1 MLVYLLNRFVQ
12 LIPVL
17 IGCSLLVFLA
27 LQFLPGD
34 AAQAFLGEREFN
46 QEDYRVMREYLG
58 LDEPLYVQYYKY
70 LTNLLQGDFGRSVR
84 THEKVLPAILER
96 MPASLT
102 LAAASLFVAL
112 IIGVPIGILSA
123 VKPYSRLD
131 QGSMVGA
138 LLGVSV
144 PNFWLA
150 LMLILTFSLY
160 LDWLPASGRGTPPD
174 LKHLILPS
182 IVLGSAYAATICR
195 LTRSCMLEVLNYD
208 FIRTARAK
216 GLLEFLV
223 VNKHAFRNALIP
235 VITEIGVSIVG
246 LIEGSTVIEVVF
258 AWPGIARMA
267 FQAAQ
272 YRDYPML
279 QGCVLIVACLF
290 VVVNLGVDALYYYVD
305 PRIKFAGA
313 EHEG

>member
-1 MLVYLLNRFVQ
+1 MIAYLLNRLAQ
-12 LIPVL
+12 LTPVL
-17 IGCSLLVFLA
+17 FGCSLVVFLA
-27 LQFLPGD
+27 LQLLPGD
-34 AAQAFLGEREFN
+34 AAQVFLGEREYN
-46 QEDYRVMREYLG
+46 KTAYQAMREYLG
-58 LDEPLYVQYYKY
+58 LDEPLYVQCYKY

-84 THEKVLPAILER
+84 THEKVFPAIFER
-96 MPASLT
+96 IPASLT

-112 IIGVPIGILSA
+112 IIGIPIGILSA

-131 QGSMVGA
+131 QGSMIGA
-138 LLGVSV
+138 LLGVSI

-150 LMLILTFSLY
+150 LMLILVFSLY

-174 LKHLILPS
+174 WQHLVLPA

-208 FIRTARAK
+208 FVRTARAK

-223 VNKHAFRNALIP
+223 INKHALRNALIP
-235 VITEIGVSIVG
+235 VVTEVGISIVG

-279 QGCVLIVACLF
+279 QGCVLMVAILF
-290 VVVNLGVDALYYYVD
+290 VVVNLIVDALYYYLD

-313 EHEG
+313 AHEG

>member
-1 MLVYLLNRFVQ
+1 MLAYLLNRLAQ
-12 LIPVL
+12 LVPVL

-34 AAQAFLGEREFN
+34 AAQLFLGERDFT
-46 QEDYRVMREYLG
+46 QEDYQAMREYLG
-58 LDEPLYVQYYKY
+58 LDEPLYIQYTRYAKNV
-70 LTNLLQGDFGRSVR
+70 LRGDFGRSVR
-84 THEKVLPAILER
+84 THESVLPAIMER
-96 MPASLT
+96 IPASLT
-102 LAAASLFVAL
+102 LAVASLFVAL
-112 IIGVPIGILSA
+112 VIGIPTGILSA

-131 QGSMVGA
+131 QGSMIGA

-150 LMLILTFSLY
+150 LMLILVFSLY

-174 LKHLILPS
+174 LKHIVLPA

-195 LTRSCMLEVLNYD
+195 LTRSCMLEVLNND
-208 FIRTARAK
+208 FVRTARAK

-223 VNKHAFRNALIP
+223 INKHALRNALIP
-235 VITEIGVSIVG
+235 VVTEIGISIVG

-258 AWPGIARMA
+258 AWPGIARLA
-267 FQAAQ
+267 YQAAL
-272 YRDYPML
+272 YRDFPML
-279 QGCVLIVACLF
+279 QGCVLIVALLF
-290 VVVNLGVDALYYYVD
+290 VMVNLAVDTLYYFLD

-313 EHEG
+313 AHEG

>member
-1 MLVYLLNRFVQ
+1 MIAYLLNRLAQ

-17 IGCSLLVFLA
+17 FGCSLVVFLA
-27 LQFLPGD
+27 LQLLPGD
-34 AAQAFLGEREFN
+34 AAQVFLGDREYN
-46 QEDYRVMREYLG
+46 QTDYQAMREYLG

-84 THEKVLPAILER
+84 THERVLPAIFER
-96 MPASLT
+96 IPASLT
-102 LAAASLFVAL
+102 LAAASLLVAL
-112 IIGVPIGILSA
+112 VIGIPVGILAA

-131 QGSMVGA
+131 QGSMIGA
-138 LLGVSV
+138 LLGVSI
-144 PNFWLA
+144 PNFWMA
-150 LMLILTFSLY
+150 LMLILIFSLY

-174 LKHLILPS
+174 WQHLVLPA

-195 LTRSCMLEVLNYD
+195 LTRSCMLEVLNHD
-208 FIRTARAK
+208 FVRTARAK
-216 GLLEFLV
+216 GLVEFLV
-223 VNKHAFRNALIP
+223 INKHALRNALIP
-235 VITEIGVSIVG
+235 VVTEVGISIVG

-279 QGCVLIVACLF
+279 QGCVLMVAVLF
-290 VVVNLGVDALYYYVD
+290 VVVNLIVDALYYYLD

-313 EHEG
+313 AHEG

>member
-1 MLVYLLNRFVQ
+1 MIVYLLNRLAQ

-17 IGCSLLVFLA
+17 LGCSLLVFLA

-34 AAQAFLGEREFN
+34 AAQMFLGEREFN
-46 QEDYRVMREYLG
+46 QEDYRAMREYLG

-70 LTNLLQGDFGRSVR
+70 LKNVVQGDFGRSIR

-96 MPASLT
+96 IPASLT
-102 LAAASLFVAL
+102 LACAALLVAL
-112 IIGVPIGILSA
+112 AIGLPVGILAA

-131 QGSMVGA
+131 QGSMIGA

-150 LMLILTFSLY
+150 LMLILFFSLY

-174 LKHLILPS
+174 WQHLVLPA

-195 LTRSCMLEVLNYD
+195 LTRSCMLEVLGHD
-208 FIRTARAK
+208 FVRTARAK
-216 GLLEFLV
+216 GLLEFV
-223 VNKHAFRNALIP
+223 VINKHALRNALIP
-235 VITEIGVSIVG
+235 VVTEVGISIVG

-272 YRDYPML
+272 YHDYPML
-279 QGCVLIVACLF
+279 QGCVLMVAILF
-290 VVVNLGVDALYYYVD
+290 VVVNLAVDIFYYYLD

-313 EHEG
+313 AHEG

>member
-1 MLVYLLNRFVQ
+1 MLSYLLNRLAQ
-12 LIPVL
+12 LVPVL
-17 IGCSLLVFLA
+17 VGCSLLVFLA

-34 AAQAFLGEREFN
+34 AAQVFLGERDFT
-46 QEDYRVMREYLG
+46 QEDYQAMREYLG
-58 LDEPLYVQYYKY
+58 LDEPLYVQYAKY
-70 LTNLLQGDFGRSVR
+70 AKNVLRGDFGRSVR
-84 THEKVLPAILER
+84 THELVLPAILER
-96 MPASLT
+96 LPASLT

-112 IIGVPIGILSA
+112 VIGIPVGVLSA

-131 QGSMVGA
+131 QGSMIGA
-138 LLGVSV
+138 LLGVSI

-150 LMLILTFSLY
+150 LMLILVFSLY

-174 LKHLILPS
+174 LKHIVLPA

-208 FIRTARAK
+208 FVRTARAK

-223 VNKHAFRNALIP
+223 INKHAFRNALIP
-235 VITEIGVSIVG
+235 VVTEVGISIVG

-267 FQAAQ
+267 YQAAL
-272 YRDYPML
+272 YRDFPML
-279 QGCVLIVACLF
+279 QGCVLMVAALF
-290 VVVNLGVDALYYYVD
+290 VVVNLAVDALYYYLD

-313 EHEG
+313 AHEG

>member
-1 MLVYLLNRFVQ
+1 MIVYLLNRLAQV
-12 LIPVL
+12 IPVL
-17 IGCSLLVFLA
+17 LGCSLLVFLA

-34 AAQAFLGEREFN
+34 AAQMFLGEREFN
-46 QEDYRVMREYLG
+46 QEDYRAMREYLG

-70 LTNLLQGDFGRSVR
+70 LKNVVQGDFGRSIR

-96 MPASLT
+96 IPASLT
-102 LAAASLFVAL
+102 LACAALLVAL
-112 IIGVPIGILSA
+112 AIGLPVGILAA

-131 QGSMVGA
+131 QGSMIGA

-150 LMLILTFSLY
+150 LMLILFFSLY

-174 LKHLILPS
+174 WQHLVLPA

-195 LTRSCMLEVLNYD
+195 LTRSCMLEVLGHD
-208 FIRTARAK
+208 FVRTARAK
-216 GLLEFLV
+216 GLLEFV
-223 VNKHAFRNALIP
+223 VINKHALRNALIP
-235 VITEIGVSIVG
+235 VVTEVGISIVG

-272 YRDYPML
+272 YHDYPML
-279 QGCVLIVACLF
+279 QGCVLMVAILF
-290 VVVNLGVDALYYYVD
+290 VVVNLAVDIFYYYLD

-313 EHEG
+313 AHEG

>member
-1 MLVYLLNRFVQ
+1 MIY
-12 LIPVL
+12 
-17 IGCSLLVFLA
+17 
-27 LQFLPGD
+27 
-34 AAQAFLGEREFN
+34 E
-46 QEDYRVMREYLG
+46 
-58 LDEPLYVQYYKY
+58 
-70 LTNLLQGDFGRSVR
+70 TFG
-84 THEKVLPAILER
+84 
-96 MPASLT
+96 
-102 LAAASLFVAL
+102 AASLVVAPIL
-112 IIGVPIGILSA
+112 GISIGILSA

-131 QGSMVGA
+131 QGSMIGA

-150 LMLILTFSLY
+150 LMLILVFSLY

-174 LKHLILPS
+174 LQHLILPA

-208 FIRTARAK
+208 FVRTARAK

-223 VNKHAFRNALIP
+223 INKHALRNALIP
-235 VITEIGVSIVG
+235 VVTEIGVSIVG

-272 YRDYPML
+272 YRDYSML
-279 QGCVLIVACLF
+279 QGCVLIVAFLF
-290 VVVNLGVDALYYYVD
+290 VVVNLVVDALYYYLD

-313 EHEG
+313 EHED

>member
-1 MLVYLLNRFVQ
+1 MLAYLINRLAQ

-46 QEDYRVMREYLG
+46 QEDYKAMREYLG
-58 LDEPLYVQYYKY
+58 LDEPLYAQYYKY
-70 LTNLLQGDFGRSVR
+70 VKNILHGDFGRSVR
-84 THEKVLPAILER
+84 THEQVLPAIVER
-96 MPASLT
+96 IPASLT
-102 LAAASLFVAL
+102 LAAASLVVAL
-112 IIGVPIGILSA
+112 IIGIPVGILSA

-131 QGSMVGA
+131 QGSMIGA

-150 LMLILTFSLY
+150 LMLILLFSLY
-160 LDWLPASGRGTPPD
+160 LDWFPASGRGTPPD
-174 LKHLILPS
+174 LKHLVLPS

-208 FIRTARAK
+208 FVRTARAK
-216 GLLEFLV
+216 GLMEFFV
-223 VNKHAFRNALIP
+223 INKHALRNALIP
-235 VITEIGVSIVG
+235 VVTEIGISIVG

-279 QGCVLIVACLF
+279 QGCVLMVGFLF
-290 VVVNLGVDALYYYVD
+290 VVVNLAVDVLYYCLD

-313 EHEG
+313 AHEG

>member
-1 MLVYLLNRFVQ
+1 MLAYLLNRLAQ
-12 LIPVL
+12 LVPVL
-17 IGCSLLVFLA
+17 VGCSLLVFLA
-27 LQFLPGD
+27 LQLLPGD
-34 AAQAFLGEREFN
+34 AAQVFLGERDFT
-46 QEDYRVMREYLG
+46 QEDYQAMREYLG
-58 LDEPLYVQYYKY
+58 LDEPLYVQYAKY
-70 LTNLLQGDFGRSVR
+70 AKNVLRGDFGRSVR
-84 THEKVLPAILER
+84 THELVSPAILER
-96 MPASLT
+96 LPASLT
-102 LAAASLFVAL
+102 LAVASLCVAL
-112 IIGVPIGILSA
+112 VIGIPVGVLSA

-131 QGSMVGA
+131 QGSMIGA

-150 LMLILTFSLY
+150 LMLILVFSLY

-174 LKHLILPS
+174 LKHIVLPA

-208 FIRTARAK
+208 FVRTARAK

-223 VNKHAFRNALIP
+223 INKHAFRNALIP
-235 VITEIGVSIVG
+235 VVTEVGISIVG

-267 FQAAQ
+267 YQAAL
-272 YRDYPML
+272 YRDFPML
-279 QGCVLIVACLF
+279 QGCVLMVAALF
-290 VVVNLGVDALYYYVD
+290 VVVNLAVDALYYYLD

-313 EHEG
+313 AHEG

>member
-1 MLVYLLNRFVQ
+1 MLAYLVHRLAQ
-12 LIPVL
+12 LVPVL
-17 IGCSLLVFLA
+17 IGCSLLVFIA

-46 QEDYRVMREYLG
+46 QEDYKAMREYLG

-70 LTNLLQGDFGRSVR
+70 LKNVLQGDFGRSVR
-84 THEKVLPAILER
+84 THEEVLPAILER
-96 MPASLT
+96 IPASLT

-112 IIGVPIGILSA
+112 VIGVPTGILSA

-131 QGSMVGA
+131 QGSMIGA

-150 LMLILTFSLY
+150 LMLILVFSLY

-174 LKHLILPS
+174 LKHLVLPA

-195 LTRSCMLEVLNYD
+195 LTRSCMLEVLNND
-208 FIRTARAK
+208 FVRTARAK

-223 VNKHAFRNALIP
+223 INKHALRNALIP
-235 VITEIGVSIVG
+235 VVTEIGISIVG

-279 QGCVLIVACLF
+279 QGCVLIVAFLF
-290 VVVNLGVDALYYYVD
+290 VLVNLVVDALYYYLD

-313 EHEG
+313 ADEG

>member
-1 MLVYLLNRFVQ
+1 MLAYLIHRLAQ

-17 IGCSLLVFLA
+17 IGCSLLVFFA

-46 QEDYRVMREYLG
+46 QEDYQAMREYLG
-58 LDEPLYVQYYKY
+58 LD
-70 LTNLLQGDFGRSVR
+70 DGRSVR
-84 THEKVLPAILER
+84 THEEVLPAILER
-96 MPASLT
+96 IPASLI
-102 LAAASLFVAL
+102 LAAASLIVAL
-112 IIGVPIGILSA
+112 VIGIPTGILSA

-131 QGSMVGA
+131 QGSMIGA

-150 LMLILTFSLY
+150 LMLILVFSLY
-160 LDWLPASGRGTPPD
+160 LDWLPASGRGSPPD
-174 LKHLILPS
+174 VKHLVLPA

-195 LTRSCMLEVLNYD
+195 LTRSCMLEVLGND
-208 FIRTARAK
+208 FVRTARAK

-223 VNKHAFRNALIP
+223 INKHALRNALIP
-235 VITEIGVSIVG
+235 VVTEIGISIVG

-279 QGCVLIVACLF
+279 QGCVLIVAFLF
-290 VVVNLGVDALYYYVD
+290 VLVNLVVDTLYYYLD

-313 EHEG
+313 ANEG

>member
-1 MLVYLLNRFVQ
+1 MIAYLLNRLVQ
-12 LIPVL
+12 LVPVL
-17 IGCSLLVFLA
+17 FGCSLLVFLA

-34 AAQAFLGEREFN
+34 AAQMFLGEREFN
-46 QEDYRVMREYLG
+46 QEDYRAMREYLG

-70 LTNLLQGDFGRSVR
+70 LKNVVQGDFGRSVR

-96 MPASLT
+96 IPASLT
-102 LAAASLFVAL
+102 LASASLLVAL
-112 IIGVPIGILSA
+112 AIGLPVGILAA

-131 QGSMVGA
+131 QGSMIGA

-150 LMLILTFSLY
+150 LMLILVFSLY

-174 LKHLILPS
+174 WQHLILPAL
-182 IVLGSAYAATICR
+182 VLGSAYAATICR
-195 LTRSCMLEVLNYD
+195 LTRSCMLEVLGHE
-208 FIRTARAK
+208 FVRTARAK
-216 GLLEFLV
+216 GLVEFSV
-223 VNKHAFRNALIP
+223 VNKHALRNALIP
-235 VITEIGVSIVG
+235 VVTEIGISIVG

-279 QGCVLIVACLF
+279 QGCVLMVAILF
-290 VVVNLGVDALYYYVD
+290 VAVNLTVDMLYYYLD

-313 EHEG
+313 AHEG

>member
-1 MLVYLLNRFVQ
+1 MIAYLLNRLAQ
-12 LIPVL
+12 LVPVL
-17 IGCSLLVFLA
+17 FGCSLLVFLA
-27 LQFLPGD
+27 LQMLPGD
-34 AAQAFLGEREFN
+34 AAQVYLGDREFN
-46 QEDYRVMREYLG
+46 QEDYLAMREYLG
-58 LDEPLYVQYYKY
+58 LDEPVYAQYYKY
-70 LTNLLQGDFGRSVR
+70 LKNILQGDFGRSVR

-112 IIGVPIGILSA
+112 IIGIPIGILSA

-131 QGSMVGA
+131 QGSMIGA
-138 LLGVSV
+138 LLGVSM

-150 LMLILTFSLY
+150 LMLILVFSLY

-174 LKHLILPS
+174 VKHLILPA

-195 LTRSCMLEVLNYD
+195 LTRSCMLEVLNND
-208 FIRTARAK
+208 FVRTARAK

-223 VNKHAFRNALIP
+223 INKHALRNALIP
-235 VITEIGVSIVG
+235 VVTEVGISIVG

-279 QGCVLIVACLF
+279 QGCVLLVAVLF
-290 VVVNLGVDALYYYVD
+290 VVVNLAVDGLYYYLD
-305 PRIKFAGA
+305 PRIQFAGA
-313 EHEG
+313 AHES